1 MIAANDQSL
10 FRRTIEAEIERLI
23 ALLDGI
29 DGEPDLEENGDCEPS
44 LGWPNAHDTRSLDP
58 NFVHLGAVD
67 IEQDNADYEDGG
79 DTEPNGDELDAN
91 FSEDGL

>member
-23 ALLDGI
+23 AMLDGI
-29 DGEPDLEENGDCEPS
+29 DGEPDLEDNGDLEPS
-44 LGWPNAHDTRSLDP
+44 LGWPEGGPSRLRTG
-58 NFVHLGAVD
+58 FAVD
-67 IEQDNADYEDGG
+67 DLEIEDEHDEDGG
-79 DTEPNGDELDAN
+79 DTEPNGDERDTN